1 MDEDLM
7 KYRLDQEI
15 ETIGINKL
23 TELGNRAIQLGL
35 IAGHGYHRG
44 QYEILRQGQII
55 LLSPT
60 EATSYLENLLQD
72 LEG

>member
-1 MDEDLM
+1 M
-7 KYRLDQEI
+7 KHRLDQEI
-15 ETIGINKL
+15 ETISINKL

-72 LEG
+72 LES